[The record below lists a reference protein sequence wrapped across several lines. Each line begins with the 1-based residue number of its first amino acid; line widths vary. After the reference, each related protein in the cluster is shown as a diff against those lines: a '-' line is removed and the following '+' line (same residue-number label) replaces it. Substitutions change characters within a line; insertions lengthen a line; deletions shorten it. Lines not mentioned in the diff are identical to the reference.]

1 MALQSSDRVWQ
12 ESRLLSLM
20 ISIVDNTTEQ
30 ASKLDVSFQLDFYLN
45 KQANLAY
52 APGLVCITQQFL
64 YPKYGEWA
72 SPGNQLQ
79 WTLNWDVLDF
89 HPFQKH

>member
-1 MALQSSDRVWQ
+1 MISIAADLSKWSQTSSSSIIMALQSSERVWQ

-45 KQANLAY
+45 KQANM
-52 APGLVCITQQFL
+52 
-64 YPKYGEWA
+64 
-72 SPGNQLQ
+72 
-79 WTLNWDVLDF
+79 
-89 HPFQKH
+89 HPA